1 MKKEKDAMDWE
12 EDPNPF
18 HLRTLT
24 NFTQYEQAQQE
35 ERATIST
42 DLDIKMEGLAKKA
55 RKNLPKRTYNVYTSD
70 QKVLFLY
77 YLNQAV

>member
-18 HLRTLT
+18 HLTH
-24 NFTQYEQAQQE
+24 FTQYEQAQQE
-35 ERATIST
+35 ERATISR
-42 DLDIKMEGLAKKA
+42 DIDIKMEGLAKKA
-55 RKNLPKRTYNVYTSD
+55 RKNLPKRTYNVYTID
-70 QKVLFLY
+70 QKVIFLY